1 MSHSA
6 NEGERAAPKP
16 LRTWTK
22 PQTKPQTESLEEN
35 GGTPPQALGFRGL
48 AEPDYPPPT

>member
-1 MSHSA
+1 MRA
-6 NEGERAAPKP
+6 NEPLPSP

-22 PQTKPQTESLEEN
+22 PQTKPQTESLEKN

-48 AEPDYPPPT
+48 AEPDYPPPTYLWFG